1 MSSDYYPPKGPEWVA
16 PEELRRDSK
25 HTAAL
30 LAEKYSHDVMNFR
43 SQFFAKL
50 AAHGAIHAGYGW
62 ATFNSEG
69 EESSLATVGIAEV
82 LLFCRP
88 AIQPSA
94 AGDHVVPVI
103 RIITNEPVVYSGEG
117 IEDFSYLTEEVT
129 VDDDDDAQYL
139 MDAVLAQT
147 NRAEQ
152 TTEQRVANVL
162 ESLSP
167 LFMVKEGRLQLSKN
181 LQPATPVFRLT
192 HPFGELPPTAPFGYP
207 NVMEDRIYALGKA
220 QGLLDGVMAVDP
232 TYVFEVPAA

>member
-139 MDAVLAQT
+139 MDAVRAHTFKTVSWFVVWPDGPPAGERRVHFDYRARPVIPAQFH
-147 NRAEQ
+147 
-152 TTEQRVANVL
+152 
-162 ESLSP
+162 S
-167 LFMVKEGRLQLSKN
+167 FVKHAGDFI
-181 LQPATPVFRLT
+181 T
-192 HPFGELPPTAPFGYP
+192 
-207 NVMEDRIYALGKA
+207 
-220 QGLLDGVMAVDP
+220 
-232 TYVFEVPAA
+232 